1 MRATLG
7 EGLLTFVA
15 FEDLAE
21 RCIDVLEQNGGLF
34 DVEQLPKG
42 TVKLL
47 GRHLVEVLDHSLVG
61 LSLNAV
67 RRVTVSSALLLQEKW
82 LDLP

>member
-1 MRATLG
+1 MGATLG

-34 DVEQLPKG
+34 DVEQFPEG
-42 TVKLL
+42 TV
-47 GRHLVEVLDHSLVG
+47 
-61 LSLNAV
+61 
-67 RRVTVSSALLLQEKW
+67 
-82 LDLP
+82 